1 MEIDILVKT
10 DNFAEMIMN
19 ATITGFTELK
29 LREKFIILSFLESVA
44 LNNVN
49 TKQESMV
56 YRGILNY
63 IGKFVYHYN
72 SQEIMNYV
80 KQSTFILLG

>member
-49 TKQESMV
+49 AKQESMV

-72 SQEIMNYV
+72 SQEIINYT
-80 KQSTFILLG
+80 KQSIFILLG